1 MAGGRNDDLKVFRS
15 VLNAPIRNDMKFDDD
30 REDSSF
36 VSVRSG
42 WNNQIINN
50 FNFFIGIRNRREKER
65 KDRKIGKMASNEWRI
80 QRWEME
86 RFKD

>member
-50 FNFFIGIRNRREKER
+50 FNFFHRNSEQEREREKGSKNREN
-65 KDRKIGKMASNEWRI
+65 GV
-80 QRWEME
+80 Q
-86 RFKD
+86 